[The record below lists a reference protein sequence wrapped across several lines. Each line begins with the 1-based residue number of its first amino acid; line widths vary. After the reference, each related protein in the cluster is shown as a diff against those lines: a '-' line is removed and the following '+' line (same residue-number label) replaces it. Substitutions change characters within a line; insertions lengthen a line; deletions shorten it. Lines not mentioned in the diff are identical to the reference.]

1 MTKEEIRKA
10 LRPEPFVPLRIH
22 RSNGKRYDV
31 PVQDAARVLSAGV
44 IVMLGVKPGSRSATG
59 YDVFPF
65 DQVVKIEPRGA
76 KPTRRRKAS

>member
-10 LRPEPFVPLRIH
+10 LRHEPFVPIRIH
-22 RSNGKRYDV
+22 RTNGKRYDV

-65 DQVVKIEPRGA
+65 AQVEKIERRPG
-76 KPTRRRKAS
+76 KSVRRKKAS